1 MMKKEVPHQKENQKS
16 QRSNVD
22 IEARKPKRESIED
35 IHLHNQIHL
44 IAILMG

>member
-1 MMKKEVPHQKENQKS
+1 MKKEVPNQKGNQES
-16 QRSNVD
+16 QRSKVN
-22 IEARKPKRESIED
+22 IEARKLKRKSIQD

>member
-1 MMKKEVPHQKENQKS
+1 MKKEVPHQKENQKS
-16 QRSNVD
+16 QRSKVD
-22 IEARKPKRESIED
+22 VEARKPKRESIED

>member
-1 MMKKEVPHQKENQKS
+1 MKKEVPHQKENQKS

-35 IHLHNQIHL
+35 IKYSGIL
-44 IAILMG
+44 IGLEVF